1 MIDEGFGKP
10 YEGELHVR
18 IDEEM
23 LVEIISKP
31 AFYST
36 SAFLTNKYSFNL
48 LTNKL

>member
-36 SAFLTNKYSFNL
+36 SALKTK
-48 LTNKL
+48 K